1 MKSYKQDNDF
11 IDYIIIALGVFL
23 VICWAVIVVRV
34 IHYVINL

>member
-11 IDYIIIALGVFL
+11 IDYIIIGLGIAF